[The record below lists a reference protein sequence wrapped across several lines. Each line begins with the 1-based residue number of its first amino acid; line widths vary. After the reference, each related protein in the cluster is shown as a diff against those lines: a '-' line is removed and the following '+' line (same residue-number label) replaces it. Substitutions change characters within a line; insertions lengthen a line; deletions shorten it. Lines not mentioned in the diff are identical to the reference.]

1 MPQIYKSKIDA
12 WLLLTIGA
20 AIVITIVGVAMPF
33 VVETPNAE
41 LQLTRVLPGLVI
53 GVLAGVGLPLWIL
66 ANTNYTLTDMTLHVR
81 CGPFSYKVPIAEIS
95 SVTPTRSIL
104 SAPALSL
111 DRLRIEYSRG
121 KVVVISPED
130 RERFLK
136 DLDIR
141 RRRRS

>member
-1 MPQIYKSKIDA
+1 MYDA
-12 WLLLTIGA
+12 LVAFTESLPTWAHWLGVMLVS
-20 AIVITIVGVAMPF
+20 AIPF
-33 VVETPNAE
+33 VESYFGT
-41 LQLTRVLPGLVI
+41 LI